1 MDNFIKLPN
10 NLIWSYKEDEY
21 TLMDTIGDKVLYIL
35 PYIDL
40 MTNRLN
46 MCNFSLEDIIVN
58 AGYKVDTHKNKS
70 VEQFKTTLQE
80 LQLREIIYTNTD
92 FNNVKPKELI
102 SCMLDIPFKKKDDVD
117 TEFFSITHDN
127 FLKILSDDSK
137 LDKITLIKIY
147 FYINARL
154 SRRVEED
161 IDFKHYVGG
170 KSNSFYG
177 TYDTICKDLK
187 ITDTVLTKYLKR
199 LQELELVFFD
209 NIGLLQDL
217 LEGTIYT
224 ANNVYV
230 IDKKELE
237 QALKESKLYYKECIN
252 IVILG
257 KKSKEETKKIIGLN
271 GKIIQEKNKKN
282 KNNVDK
288 LEKKLKQLSEKS
300 NNRIGERDNLA
311 DQSQSNNETL
321 SSLNNKN
328 VWGEDNPFDKDTLS
342 ITDSRPHVEP
352 LKDNTRIINV
362 KQTVTQ
368 NRASVPTSTS
378 KEDTTKIRKEIT
390 NMCKIIKEWDSST
403 DLLSIST
410 VKLDTLENCN
420 IAYNNFK
427 EFIETNIEP

>member
-10 NLIWSYKEDEY
+10 QLIWSYKEDEY
-21 TLMDTIGDKVLYIL
+21 TLIDTIGDKVLYIL
-35 PYIDL
+35 PYLDL

-46 MCNFSLEDIIVN
+46 MCNFSLEDMIIN
-58 AGYKVDTHKNKS
+58 ADYKLKTGKDSINN
-70 VEQFKTTLQE
+70 QFKTTLQE

-102 SCMLDIPFKKKDDVD
+102 SCMLNIPFKKKDDDD
-117 TEFFSITHDN
+117 TEFFTITHDN

-154 SRRVEED
+154 SRREGED

-199 LQELELVFFD
+199 LQELELVFYD
-209 NIGLLQDL
+209 NIGLLQDIAT
-217 LEGTIYT
+217 ETIYT

-230 IDKKELE
+230 VDKKELE
-237 QALKESKLYYKECIN
+237 QALKESKLYYKECVN
-252 IVILG
+252 IIILG
-257 KKSKEETKKIIGLN
+257 KKSKEETKKIIGLH

-288 LEKKLKQLSEKS
+288 LEKKLKQLSKKS
-300 NNRIGERDNLA
+300 NNRICERNNFA

-342 ITDSRPHVEP
+342 TTDSRPHVEP
-352 LKDNTRIINV
+352 LKDN
-362 KQTVTQ
+362 
-368 NRASVPTSTS
+368 
-378 KEDTTKIRKEIT
+378 TTKIRKEIT

>member
-10 NLIWSYKEDEY
+10 NLIWSYEEDEY
-21 TLMDTIGDKVLYIL
+21 TLMNTIGDKVLYIL
-35 PYIDL
+35 PFLDL

-46 MCNFSLEDIIVN
+46 MCNFSLEDMIIN
-58 AGYKVDTHKNKS
+58 AGYKLNTSKNGINN
-70 VEQFKTTLQE
+70 QFKTTLQE

-102 SCMLDIPFKKKDDVD
+102 SCMLNIPFKKKDDDD
-117 TEFFSITHDN
+117 TEFFTITHDN
-127 FLKILSDDSK
+127 FLKIISDDSK

-154 SRRVEED
+154 SRREGED

-209 NIGLLQDL
+209 NIGLLQDI

-230 IDKKELE
+230 VDKKELE
-237 QALKESKLYYKECIN
+237 QALKESKLYYKECMN

-257 KKSKEETKKIIGLN
+257 KKSKEETKKIIGLH
-271 GKIIQEKNKKN
+271 GKIKQEKNKKN

-288 LEKKLKQLSEKS
+288 LEKKLKQLSKKNDKS
-300 NNRIGERDNLA
+300 IENLP
-311 DQSQSNNETL
+311 
-321 SSLNNKN
+321 NKN

-342 ITDSRPHVEP
+342 TIDSRLNVEP

-362 KQTVTQ
+362 KQTVTH
-368 NRASVPTSTS
+368 NSASVPTSTV
-378 KEDTTKIRKEIT
+378 EDTTKIRKEIT

>member
-10 NLIWSYKEDEY
+10 NLIWSYKEDKY

-35 PYIDL
+35 PYLDL

-46 MCNFSLEDIIVN
+46 MCNFSLENMIIN

-102 SCMLDIPFKKKDDVD
+102 SCMLNIPFKKKNDDD
-117 TEFFSITHDN
+117 TEFFTITHDN
-127 FLKILSDDSK
+127 FLKILRDNSK

-177 TYDTICKDLK
+177 TYYTICKDLK

-237 QALKESKLYYKECIN
+237 QALKESKLYYKECSN

-257 KKSKEETKKIIGLN
+257 KKNKEETKKIIGLN

-288 LEKKLKQLSEKS
+288 LEKKLKQLSKKS

-311 DQSQSNNETL
+311 DQSQSNNQTL

-328 VWGEDNPFDKDTLS
+328 VW
-342 ITDSRPHVEP
+342 
-352 LKDNTRIINV
+352 
-362 KQTVTQ
+362 
-368 NRASVPTSTS
+368 
-378 KEDTTKIRKEIT
+378 
-390 NMCKIIKEWDSST
+390 
-403 DLLSIST
+403 
-410 VKLDTLENCN
+410 
-420 IAYNNFK
+420 
-427 EFIETNIEP
+427 

>member
-10 NLIWSYKEDEY
+10 QLVWSYKEDEY
-21 TLMDTIGDKVLYIL
+21 TLIDTIGDKVLYIL
-35 PYIDL
+35 PYLDL
-40 MTNRLN
+40 SLNRLN

-58 AGYKVDTHKNKS
+58 AGYKLKTGKDSINN
-70 VEQFKTTLQE
+70 QFKTTLQE

-102 SCMLDIPFKKKDDVD
+102 SCMLNIPFKKKDDDD
-117 TEFFSITHDN
+117 TEFFTITHDN

-137 LDKITLIKIY
+137 LDKITLLKIY

-288 LEKKLKQLSEKS
+288 LEKKLEQLSKK
-300 NNRIGERDNLA
+300 NNNHQVKRHNVA
-311 DQSQSNNETL
+311 SQQSDNETL

-342 ITDSRPHVEP
+342 TTDSRPHVEP
-352 LKDNTRIINV
+352 LKII
-362 KQTVTQ
+362 QQ
-368 NRASVPTSTS
+368 R
-378 KEDTTKIRKEIT
+378 
-390 NMCKIIKEWDSST
+390 
-403 DLLSIST
+403 
-410 VKLDTLENCN
+410 LE
-420 IAYNNFK
+420 K
-427 EFIETNIEP
+427 K